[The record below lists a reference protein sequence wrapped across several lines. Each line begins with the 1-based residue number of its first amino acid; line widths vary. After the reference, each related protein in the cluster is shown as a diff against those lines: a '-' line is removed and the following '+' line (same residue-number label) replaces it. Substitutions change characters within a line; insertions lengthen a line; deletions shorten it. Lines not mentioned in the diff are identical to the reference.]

1 MKQKLTVRLPKESL
15 EFAKRYAE
23 EHQMTVTALIDR
35 YLRRLESTGQRGLHP
50 VVLGLTGLVPSDVDV
65 RSEHRQ
71 AQLRKYR

>member
-23 EHQMTVTALIDR
+23 EHRVTVTALIDR

-50 VVLGLTGLVPSDVDV
+50 AVVGLTGLIPSDVDA
-65 RSEHRQ
+65 RGEHRQ
-71 AQLRKYR
+71 AQLRKHR